1 MASTKLKLRPDKKGR
16 ENELSIYVQV
26 CIDRRVKL
34 YPTGVKVNPKLWDDK
49 NQKVKK
55 SIGSHDHVK
64 TNIIL
69 DQRHQAIKDI
79 IFKKIIE
86 NGKVTFGCITEELRP
101 KNENESQFL
110 YWFERFIDEQ
120 QREFTAA
127 TIKQYHV
134 VKNQVMEFKKGKN
147 FELES
152 IDFGFY
158 TGFRN
163 WLIDYKNQRNS
174 TVNKRLKTLK
184 TFLRYCSNYEA
195 YDIAH
200 LSKFKMLEEHSST
213 KIALTQEEL
222 NMILNNDFS
231 ENKRLDKVRDLF
243 ILACVTGLRISDV
256 VNLTKANVKNGFI
269 YLNIIKTSQ
278 NSGIPLTS
286 HAQRILE
293 KYNYRLPKIS
303 GQKINDYLKEIGQ
316 IVGINEV
323 AQVVTFKA
331 GERKESFVPRYK
343 LLSSHV
349 GRRTF
354 ITLSILKGI
363 PTLVIQAITGHKDLK
378 SFQKYIQ
385 LNNNDKM
392 EAIKLW
398 D

>member
-1 MASTKLKLRPDKKGR
+1 MATTKLKLRPDKKGR

-69 DQRHQAIKDI
+69 DQNHQTIKDI
-79 IFKKIIE
+79 IFKKVIE
-86 NGKVTFGCITEELRP
+86 NGKVTFDSITEELKP
-101 KNENESQFL
+101 EDEHESQFI
-110 YWFERFIDEQ
+110 YWFDKFISDQ
-120 QREFTAA
+120 QREFKAS
-127 TIKQYHV
+127 TIKHYHV
-134 VKNQVMEFKKGKN
+134 VKNQILEFKKGKN
-147 FELES
+147 FELEL

-158 TGFRN
+158 TNFRN
-163 WLIDYKNQRNS
+163 WLIDYKEQRNS
-174 TVNKRLKTLK
+174 TVNKRLKILK

-195 YDIAH
+195 YDVVN

-213 KIALTQEEL
+213 KIALVQKEL
-222 NMILNNDFS
+222 DLLVSYDFS
-231 ENKRLDKVRDLF
+231 GNKRLDKVRDLF
-243 ILACVTGLRISDV
+243 TFACVTGLRISDV
-256 VNLTKANVKNGFI
+256 INLTKANIKDGFI
-269 YLNIIKTSQ
+269 YLNIIKSSQ
-278 NSGIPLTS
+278 NSGIPLTK
-286 HAQRILE
+286 HAQAILE
-293 KYNYRLPKIS
+293 KYNYKLPKIS
-303 GQKINDYLKEIGQ
+303 GQKINNYLKEIGKW
-316 IVGINEV
+316 IGIDEEE
-323 AQVVTFKA
+323 QVVTFKA
-331 GERKESFVPRYK
+331 GKRLETFVPRYE

-363 PTLVIQAITGHKDLK
+363 PTPVIQSITGHKDLK

-392 EAIKLW
+392 KAMKLW

>member
-1 MASTKLKLRPDKKGR
+1 MATTKLKLRPDKKGR

-69 DQRHQAIKDI
+69 DQNHQTIKDI
-79 IFKKIIE
+79 IFKKVIE
-86 NGKVTFGCITEELRP
+86 NGKVTFDSITEELKP
-101 KNENESQFL
+101 EDKHESQFI
-110 YWFERFIDEQ
+110 YWFDKFISDQ
-120 QREFTAA
+120 QREFKAS
-127 TIKQYHV
+127 TIKHYHV
-134 VKNQVMEFKKGKN
+134 VKNQILEFKKGKN
-147 FELES
+147 FELEL

-158 TGFRN
+158 TNFRN
-163 WLIDYKNQRNS
+163 WLIDYKEQRNS
-174 TVNKRLKTLK
+174 TVNKRLKILK

-195 YDIAH
+195 YDVVN

-213 KIALTQEEL
+213 KIALVQKEL
-222 NMILNNDFS
+222 DLLVSYDFS
-231 ENKRLDKVRDLF
+231 ENKRLDRVRDLF
-243 ILACVTGLRISDV
+243 TFACVTGLRISDV
-256 VNLTKANVKNGFI
+256 INLTKANIKDGFI
-269 YLNIIKTSQ
+269 YLNIIKSSQ
-278 NSGIPLTS
+278 NSGIPLTK
-286 HAQRILE
+286 HAQAILE
-293 KYNYRLPKIS
+293 KYNYKLPKIS
-303 GQKINDYLKEIGQ
+303 GQKINDYLKEIGKL
-316 IVGINEV
+316 IGIDEEE
-323 AQVVTFKA
+323 QVVTFKA
-331 GERKESFVPRYK
+331 GKRLETFVPRYE

-363 PTLVIQAITGHKDLK
+363 PTPVIQSITGHKDLK

-392 EAIKLW
+392 KAMKLW